1 MNSVTI
7 PAHLGLIIDGNRRWA
22 KANALSQLEGHR
34 KGYENLKIIG
44 KAAIKRGVKYV
55 SVYAFSTEN
64 WDRSKE
70 EVDYLMKLLVWVA
83 KHEVSELHKNNIKV
97 KFLGS
102 EEKLKPNV
110 LKAIRGAEEKTKN
123 NIAGTLALC
132 INYGGHQEI
141 VDATKKIIASGV
153 SVEQVTKRLI
163 EQNLYSPE
171 IPPIDLLIRTS
182 GEQRLSNFML
192 WRAAYSELYFV
203 KKHWPDFNEQ
213 DLDEA
218 LEEYARRERRF
229 GA

>member
-1 MNSVTI
+1 MNSPTI

-22 KANALSQLEGHR
+22 KANGVPQLEGHR

-44 KAAIKRGVKYV
+44 RAALKKGVKYV

-64 WDRSKE
+64 WDRSKD
-70 EVDYLMKLLVWVA
+70 EVDYLMKLLIWVA
-83 KHEVSELHKNNIKV
+83 KHEVNELHKNNIKV

-110 LKAIRGAEEKTKN
+110 LRAIRSAEEKTKN
-123 NIAGTLALC
+123 NTAGTLALC

-141 VDATKKIIASGV
+141 VDATKKIVASGA
-153 SVEQVTKRLI
+153 STELVTKQLI

-171 IPPIDLLIRTS
+171 IPPVDLLIRTS

-213 DLDEA
+213 DLNAA
-218 LEEYARRERRF
+218 LEEYTRRERRF
-229 GA
+229 GS